1 MTIKRLHHYNAVF
14 LLLFI
19 VAHIT
24 NHMIGLVGIENHIA
38 IMDMLRVVYRV
49 QVIEIAVFIL
59 FFSQIALGL
68 GLILKRGMP
77 RVRWAWIQAISGVYI
92 AFFFLLQHLS
102 AVIMMRLTYAQLDTN
117 FYWAASV
124 VQANPMGWYFFPY
137 YAFGIMSI
145 FAHLTAAIHFRW
157 PDAVILRPVL
167 LASGVVLGLAI
178 PASLIG
184 SFYEVSLP
192 QEYLDYLR
200 DTYPSWLVTQN

>member
-1 MTIKRLHHYNAVF
+1 MTIKRLHRYNAVF

-24 NHMIGLVGIENHIA
+24 NHVIGLVGIENHIA
-38 IMDMLRVVYRV
+38 TMGMLRVVYRV
-49 QVIEIAVFIL
+49 QVIEITVIIL

-68 GLILKRGMP
+68 GLILKRGKP
-77 RVRWAWIQAISGVYI
+77 RGRWAWIQAISGVYI
-92 AFFFLLQHLS
+92 AFFLLQHLS
-102 AVIMMRLTYAQLDTN
+102 AVIMMRLTYAQLDTS

-145 FAHLTAAIHFRW
+145 FAHLAAAIHFRW

-167 LASGVVLGLAI
+167 LASGVVFGLAI
-178 PASLIG
+178 PVSLIG
-184 SFYEVSLP
+184 RFYEVSLP

-200 DTYPSWLVTQN
+200 DTYPSWLATQN